1 MRLSNEYDVLIIGGG
16 PAGLAAGL
24 YAGRSMLKTRLFEKE
39 LIGGQASI
47 TDIIENYPGFPEGI
61 TGFELAEKMR
71 EQAQKFDVEL
81 DMNEVTSVDLIGA
94 LKKVT
99 TPDGE
104 YTAKAIII
112 ASGVRP
118 TKLDVP
124 GAAAL
129 TGRGIS
135 YCATCDGPFFRDKRV
150 MVIGGGNSAV
160 EEAIYL
166 TKFASKVTI
175 VHRRD
180 QLRAEKIVQDRA
192 FKNEKVDFLLDSVL
206 SGVSGENSVSAVTV
220 KNVKTGE
227 EKEVG
232 VEGIFVFVG
241 NIPNT
246 ELFTGALDMD
256 EVGYVITDDALMASI
271 PGIFAAG
278 DVRKNNLK
286 QVVWAAAEGAL
297 AARDD
302 GAHSGNDPVVP
313 QQRRKSEPALGADIL
328 DHDGVVPEQGVAG
341 LRRRLGRHGGATHQP
356 RTPSHAGL
364 KQQVPSLGEQLQDL
378 RELDVKC
385 PGHEGDCF
393 IHQHGAA
400 TGRHGVPGELG
411 LRRAQTLPVTEI
423 VSVHSRVASREGPGS
438 VTSDHLM
445 APVHARKP
453 KILDGRRSAAMTQI
467 IWAKAARG
475 TPVCSVTTTPRGRRM
490 TRRLGAI
497 TPLRLTGTRSN
508 ARSLRAGWR
517 WRAAYQAS
525 VRGGGD

>member
-1 MRLSNEYDVLIIGGG
+1 MSNEYDVLIIGGG

-61 TGFELAEKMR
+61 SGFELAEKMR

-81 DMNEVTSVDLIGA
+81 DMNEVTSADLSGA

-99 TPDGE
+99 TSDGE

-192 FKNEKVDFLLDSVL
+192 FKNDKVDFLLDSVL
-206 SGVSGENSVSAVTV
+206 SGVSGENSVSGVTV

-232 VEGIFVFVG
+232 IEGIFVFVG

-246 ELFTGALDMD
+246 ELFAGALDMD
-256 EVGYVITDDALMASI
+256 EAGYITTDDTLMASI

-297 AARDD
+297 AAVS
-302 GAHSGNDPVVP
+302 AE
-313 QQRRKSEPALGADIL
+313 K
-328 DHDGVVPEQGVAG
+328 
-341 LRRRLGRHGGATHQP
+341 
-356 RTPSHAGL
+356 
-364 KQQVPSLGEQLQDL
+364 
-378 RELDVKC
+378 
-385 PGHEGDCF
+385 F
-393 IHQHGAA
+393 I
-400 TGRHGVPGELG
+400 E
-411 LRRAQTLPVTEI
+411 TLE
-423 VSVHSRVASREGPGS
+423 
-438 VTSDHLM
+438 
-445 APVHARKP
+445 
-453 KILDGRRSAAMTQI
+453 
-467 IWAKAARG
+467 
-475 TPVCSVTTTPRGRRM
+475 
-490 TRRLGAI
+490 
-497 TPLRLTGTRSN
+497 
-508 ARSLRAGWR
+508 
-517 WRAAYQAS
+517 
-525 VRGGGD
+525 

>member
-297 AARDD
+297 AAVS
-302 GAHSGNDPVVP
+302 AE
-313 QQRRKSEPALGADIL
+313 KFIET
-328 DHDGVVPEQGVAG
+328 QG
-341 LRRRLGRHGGATHQP
+341 
-356 RTPSHAGL
+356 
-364 KQQVPSLGEQLQDL
+364 
-378 RELDVKC
+378 
-385 PGHEGDCF
+385 
-393 IHQHGAA
+393 
-400 TGRHGVPGELG
+400 
-411 LRRAQTLPVTEI
+411 
-423 VSVHSRVASREGPGS
+423 
-438 VTSDHLM
+438 
-445 APVHARKP
+445 
-453 KILDGRRSAAMTQI
+453 
-467 IWAKAARG
+467 
-475 TPVCSVTTTPRGRRM
+475 
-490 TRRLGAI
+490 
-497 TPLRLTGTRSN
+497 
-508 ARSLRAGWR
+508 
-517 WRAAYQAS
+517 
-525 VRGGGD
+525 

>member
-61 TGFELAEKMR
+61 SGFELAEKMR

-81 DMNEVTSVDLIGA
+81 DMNEVTSADLSGA

-99 TPDGE
+99 TSDGE

-192 FKNEKVDFLLDSVL
+192 FKNDKVDFLLDSVL
-206 SGVSGENSVSAVTV
+206 SGVSGENSVSGVTV

-232 VEGIFVFVG
+232 IEGIFVFVG

-246 ELFTGALDMD
+246 ELFAGALDMD
-256 EVGYVITDDALMASI
+256 EAGYITTDDTLMASI

-297 AARDD
+297 AAVS
-302 GAHSGNDPVVP
+302 AE
-313 QQRRKSEPALGADIL
+313 K
-328 DHDGVVPEQGVAG
+328 
-341 LRRRLGRHGGATHQP
+341 
-356 RTPSHAGL
+356 
-364 KQQVPSLGEQLQDL
+364 
-378 RELDVKC
+378 
-385 PGHEGDCF
+385 F
-393 IHQHGAA
+393 I
-400 TGRHGVPGELG
+400 E
-411 LRRAQTLPVTEI
+411 TLE
-423 VSVHSRVASREGPGS
+423 
-438 VTSDHLM
+438 
-445 APVHARKP
+445 
-453 KILDGRRSAAMTQI
+453 
-467 IWAKAARG
+467 
-475 TPVCSVTTTPRGRRM
+475 
-490 TRRLGAI
+490 
-497 TPLRLTGTRSN
+497 
-508 ARSLRAGWR
+508 
-517 WRAAYQAS
+517 
-525 VRGGGD
+525 

>member
-1 MRLSNEYDVLIIGGG
+1 MSNEYDVLIIGGG

-71 EQAQKFDVEL
+71 EQAQKFEVEL
-81 DMNEVTSVDLIGA
+81 DMNEVTSVDLSGA

-104 YTAKAIII
+104 YAAKAIIV

-206 SGVSGENSVSAVTV
+206 SGVSGENAVSAVTV

-227 EKEVG
+227 EKEVA

-246 ELFTGALDMD
+246 ELFTAALDMD
-256 EVGYVITDDALMASI
+256 KAGYVITDDVLMASI
-271 PGIFAAG
+271 PGVFVAG

-297 AARDD
+297 AAVS
-302 GAHSGNDPVVP
+302 AE
-313 QQRRKSEPALGADIL
+313 KFIET
-328 DHDGVVPEQGVAG
+328 QG
-341 LRRRLGRHGGATHQP
+341 
-356 RTPSHAGL
+356 
-364 KQQVPSLGEQLQDL
+364 
-378 RELDVKC
+378 
-385 PGHEGDCF
+385 
-393 IHQHGAA
+393 
-400 TGRHGVPGELG
+400 
-411 LRRAQTLPVTEI
+411 
-423 VSVHSRVASREGPGS
+423 
-438 VTSDHLM
+438 
-445 APVHARKP
+445 
-453 KILDGRRSAAMTQI
+453 
-467 IWAKAARG
+467 
-475 TPVCSVTTTPRGRRM
+475 
-490 TRRLGAI
+490 
-497 TPLRLTGTRSN
+497 
-508 ARSLRAGWR
+508 
-517 WRAAYQAS
+517 
-525 VRGGGD
+525 